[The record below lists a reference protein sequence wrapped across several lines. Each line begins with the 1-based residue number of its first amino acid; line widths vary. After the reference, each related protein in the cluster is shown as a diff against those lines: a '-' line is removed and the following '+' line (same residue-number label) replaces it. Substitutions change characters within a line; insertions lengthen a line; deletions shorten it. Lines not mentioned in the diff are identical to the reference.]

1 MTQKKAPRGPAVA
14 RRKTAAKPEELPEVT
29 AVARV
34 APHAMIGPIRLT
46 DAAFGLEPFHAR
58 TPESNYGIGML
69 LQFSPGA
76 DSNRVRIRY
85 QFRSPVPHQ
94 GEPQEIV
101 YVVATYLTE
110 YKIAPKAN
118 LDAQSVEHFCR
129 VNGVFNTWPYWREFV
144 QATLQRLS
152 LPPLTLPLLVLPKA
166 VEMARKAGPIEE

>member
-1 MTQKKAPRGPAVA
+1 MNPKKAPRGATA
-14 RRKTAAKPEELPEVT
+14 SRRKPAATPKELPEVD

-46 DAAFGLEPFHAR
+46 DAAFGLEPFRAQP
-58 TPESNYGIGML
+58 PESNYGIGTL
-69 LQFSPGA
+69 LQFSPAA

-85 QFRSPVPHQ
+85 QFRSPAPHQ
-94 GEPQEIV
+94 GEPQEVV

-110 YKIAPKAN
+110 YKIASKAN
-118 LDAQSVEHFCR
+118 LDAQSIEHFCR
-129 VNGVFNTWPYWREFV
+129 INGVFNTWPYWREFV

-166 VEMARKAGPIEE
+166 VEMARQAGPIEA